1 MVALFANLVS
11 VVALFES
18 EVLAKK
24 VSEAI
29 TRRFIHYLNL
39 APSEGRGSGPA
50 PAAVLGPAPAAR
62 MPEKRSNLLII
73 RLEIGPFPVLLL
85 LLLSKHT
92 QHLKLGWA
100 SRSLRSIF

>member
-29 TRRFIHYLNL
+29 TR
-39 APSEGRGSGPA
+39 
-50 PAAVLGPAPAAR
+50 LG
-62 MPEKRSNLLII
+62 N
-73 RLEIGPFPVLLL
+73 
-85 LLLSKHT
+85 
-92 QHLKLGWA
+92 
-100 SRSLRSIF
+100 SRSDVSLPNSCSF